1 MQPNNT
7 YLYYETSE
15 CDSKLNIEHAHG
27 GFVCGSDGKWNT
39 EKCIA
44 SYCDKGYILNDNR
57 TKCIKDLYDSLEL
70 NEITINE
77 ENETKYNIEPNN
89 IYIFKIENE
98 DYLYSFISDL
108 DKLFYIY
115 NDNHI
120 LEAVD
125 KTFMFKNND
134 KIYVNYYTNITNT
147 IEIRIKPEKK
157 KNNKG
162 KDKDGLSTIALI
174 FIIVGSVIAL
184 IFIITIIYL
193 IISKKKKITN
203 DDIEDKT
210 QQLSPVE

>member
-1 MQPNNT
+1 
-7 YLYYETSE
+7 
-15 CDSKLNIEHAHG
+15 
-27 GFVCGSDGKWNT
+27 
-39 EKCIA
+39 
-44 SYCDKGYILNDNR
+44 
-57 TKCIKDLYDSLEL
+57 
-70 NEITINE
+70 
-77 ENETKYNIEPNN
+77 
-89 IYIFKIENE
+89 
-98 DYLYSFISDL
+98 
-108 DKLFYIY
+108 
-115 NDNHI
+115 
-120 LEAVD
+120 
-125 KTFMFKNND
+125 MFKNND